1 VHSCIKRRRAPLL
14 LVRDGRPTFQAFVSV
29 KNRLECKLTP
39 ELLATISRY
48 DSFPATA
55 SDLIEIVGLESAAK
69 LIGAW
74 PGQEADIPT
83 RHSITT
89 GRGRF
94 MFDKLTSVIGEDAA
108 WKIVDE
114 LCGCTL
120 QIPNCKAVRYAY
132 TQDVIRTKYDEMTS
146 VGGMSSPVAVFEL
159 GIEFNL
165 ARRSIERILKRDS
178 GAVHADAS

>member
-1 VHSCIKRRRAPLL
+1 M
-14 LVRDGRPTFQAFVSV
+14 RDGRPTLQAFDFVQE
-29 KNRLECKLTP
+29 RPECKLTP
-39 ELLATISRY
+39 ELLATLSRY

-55 SDLIEIVGLESAAK
+55 RELIAIVGLEPAAK

-74 PGQEADIPT
+74 PGQEADLPT
-83 RHSITT
+83 RHSITA

-94 MFDKLTSVIGEDAA
+94 MFDKLALVIGEDSA

-114 LCGCTL
+114 LCGCAL

-146 VGGMSSPVAVFEL
+146 VSGMSSPVAVFEL

-178 GAVHADAS
+178 GSVHAEAS